1 MKTVWTRE
9 NSNAGFWRLGR
20 TTVDSFWNGYEIILE
35 LINQE
40 LGAKDSIFALD
51 DVFFTNDFCFDSTD
65 INSVCTFSDNLC
77 EYYISS
83 TSNEFKWQLFVPDL
97 AFPSNP
103 NVYCF

>member
-1 MKTVWTRE
+1 MWTRE

-20 TTVDSFWNGYEIILE
+20 TTVDSFWNGYEVILE

-40 LGAKDSIFALD
+40 LGDKDSKFALD
-51 DVFFTNDFCFDSTD
+51 DIFFSNDYCVDSTEV
-65 INSVCTFSDNLC
+65 NSVCTFSDSIMC
-77 EYYISS
+77 GYYISS
-83 TSNEFKWQLFVPDL
+83 TINEFKWQLFVPDL